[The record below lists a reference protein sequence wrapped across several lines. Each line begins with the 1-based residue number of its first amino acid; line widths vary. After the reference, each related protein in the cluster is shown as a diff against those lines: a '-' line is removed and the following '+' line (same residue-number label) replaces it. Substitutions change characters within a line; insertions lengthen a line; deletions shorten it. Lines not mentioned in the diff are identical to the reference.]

1 MEGLVKEHERA
12 RAVQAGVELLF
23 IKVQYWTERAY
34 FYRLLWGSS
43 WLCLRSRHMESVSLS
58 LEPLGVWKTPATNK
72 EHRREHPSAPGL
84 WSVCCCITECRSS
97 ALLDRLS
104 GTQRHP
110 PSLAA
115 GVMHPLWSL
124 ATSLG
129 VRLRRSDILYSLANH
144 WRFSRLWGGIGGT
157 STTPGLLT
165 PTSATLHHLHPSSP
179 LICKSLL
186 WLRDFL
192 GSLQSAAAG
201 FSTSGKYA
209 NEHIPNCAAWNA
221 IVCSKCWIWSF
232 PFLQYWLF
240 IYNLLWKLGAR
251 SETLNPRLDNSS
263 LWKDAIKA
271 LDAVTLHILQNYS
284 PLTKGAGWQQQK
296 RHLYLCLCM
305 AFSVSLNFWI
315 RRQMTNFKLD
325 VFDKKK

>member
-1 MEGLVKEHERA
+1 MAFHQRA
-12 RAVQAGVELLF
+12 RWHTHTHACAVQAGVELLF
-23 IKVQYWTERAY
+23 IKVHYWNERAY
-34 FYRLLWGSS
+34 FYRLLWGTS

-58 LEPLGVWKTPATNK
+58 LEPLGVCKTPATNK

-104 GTQRHP
+104 GTQHHP

-179 LICKSLL
+179 LICKSL
-186 WLRDFL
+186 
-192 GSLQSAAAG
+192 
-201 FSTSGKYA
+201 
-209 NEHIPNCAAWNA
+209 
-221 IVCSKCWIWSF
+221 
-232 PFLQYWLF
+232 
-240 IYNLLWKLGAR
+240 
-251 SETLNPRLDNSS
+251 
-263 LWKDAIKA
+263 
-271 LDAVTLHILQNYS
+271 
-284 PLTKGAGWQQQK
+284 
-296 RHLYLCLCM
+296 
-305 AFSVSLNFWI
+305 
-315 RRQMTNFKLD
+315 
-325 VFDKKK
+325 FD